1 METGIYRDHCYH
13 TVFCDIA
20 YLRLLSRK
28 AIISRY
34 HCCWAAF
41 CDLARPCFSSELAVR
56 FRRWRYHRCGAG
68 FCYLA
73 LPCFHPKMVLGTR
86 GYTYRSSRA
95 GFRYLVRSYFLSEM
109 VVRTGGCRYYL
120 CQAEFSYLALLC
132 ILPLDGLGN
141 SRVQVSPFSRRI
153 LLLCIPVLSVW
164 NALENQTI

>member
-1 METGIYRDHCYH
+1 MGIGCGKSGAIRRLGARKSRKCRLCRACRACVAFVALVSRCVHSTIDLTYI
-13 TVFCDIA
+13 TKWAIV
-20 YLRLLSRK
+20 RLLRIESL
-28 AIISRY
+28 
-34 HCCWAAF
+34 H
-41 CDLARPCFSSELAVR
+41 
-56 FRRWRYHRCGAG
+56 
-68 FCYLA
+68 
-73 LPCFHPKMVLGTR
+73 
-86 GYTYRSSRA
+86 RSSRA

-153 LLLCIPVLSVW
+153 LLLCIPVLSVR